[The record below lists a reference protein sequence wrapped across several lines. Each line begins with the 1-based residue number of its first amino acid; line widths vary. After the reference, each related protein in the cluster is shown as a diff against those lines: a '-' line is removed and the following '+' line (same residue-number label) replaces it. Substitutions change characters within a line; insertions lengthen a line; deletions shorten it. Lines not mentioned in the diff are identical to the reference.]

1 MKRLARMRPSPAMVV
16 ACIALIVALGG
27 TSFAAIQAA
36 LPKNS
41 VGTKQI
47 KNRAVTGD
55 KVKARTLG
63 TSKFKKGVLPDISK
77 YYTKA
82 QIDSDIYTKTQANNR
97 FLRGTI
103 TRVVA
108 KSVPAGASAD
118 VKASCPEGYEAIGGG
133 ADSNATGSV
142 YITSSSPLYDGN
154 VRLHT
159 VTEGDHVA
167 AEGWFVAAFNNS
179 VSTVFPLKVA
189 VICSPISASIP

>member
-1 MKRLARMRPSPAMVV
+1 MKRLARLRPSPAMVV
-16 ACIALIVALGG
+16 ASIALIVALGG

-47 KNRAVTGD
+47 KSRAVTGQ
-55 KVKARTLG
+55 KVRERTIG
-63 TSKFKKGVLPDISK
+63 ASKLKKGVLPDISN

-82 QIDSDIYTKTQANNR
+82 QINANNYTKTQSNDR

-103 TRVVA
+103 TRVA
-108 KSVPAGASAD
+108 AQTIPAGASAD
-118 VKASCPEGYEAIGGG
+118 VKVTCPEGYEAIGGG
-133 ADSNATGSV
+133 ADSNMTDAV
-142 YITSSSPLYDGN
+142 YITSSSPLYDGD

-159 VTEGDHVA
+159 LTVGDHIA
-167 AEGWFVAAFNNS
+167 AEGWFVSAFNNS

-189 VICSPISASIP
+189 VICSPKSAGIP